1 MLKLARENRAWGYTR
16 MQAALANL
24 QYEEGRGT
32 IANVLKA
39 ADWSRGRSG
48 DKASFG
54 RSSARFTGNCWPPL
68 TSSRLTLDRKGIGT
82 SPWFYV
88 IW

>member
-32 IANVLKA
+32 IARVPNGGMVK
-39 ADWSRGRSG
+39 SG
-48 DKASFG
+48 VK
-54 RSSARFTGNCWPPL
+54 WL
-68 TSSRLTLDRKGIGT
+68 L
-82 SPWFYV
+82 
-88 IW
+88 